1 MGGREATDKSGG
13 VVLSKDIIYKGR
25 TKGAINAMAC
35 GPGQWRRAR
44 TSLLGDFPL
53 IPALDVFRCLQTLKI
68 INREI
73 IRIDLPEK

>member
-53 IPALDVFRCLQTLKI
+53 IPALDVFRCLQNSE
-68 INREI
+68 NREI
-73 IRIDLPEK
+73 ILILYKLIS